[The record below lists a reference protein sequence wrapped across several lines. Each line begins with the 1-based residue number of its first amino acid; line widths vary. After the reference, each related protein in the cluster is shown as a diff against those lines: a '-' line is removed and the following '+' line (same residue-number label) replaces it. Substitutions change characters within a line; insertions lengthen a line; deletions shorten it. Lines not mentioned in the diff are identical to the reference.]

1 MCFSFVCEAAGM
13 VASMATLQNRFVSR
27 SKVRCFFA
35 AEHHSNFACRFC
47 FFAKTQQNY
56 EEPPLER
63 IRRETVFL
71 SPLIEATLCGLTEGE
86 VNRR

>member
-1 MCFSFVCEAAGM
+1 M
-13 VASMATLQNRFVSR
+13 VASMAIFQNRSR
-27 SKVRCFFA
+27 RDPKSAAFFA

-86 VNRR
+86 ANIR